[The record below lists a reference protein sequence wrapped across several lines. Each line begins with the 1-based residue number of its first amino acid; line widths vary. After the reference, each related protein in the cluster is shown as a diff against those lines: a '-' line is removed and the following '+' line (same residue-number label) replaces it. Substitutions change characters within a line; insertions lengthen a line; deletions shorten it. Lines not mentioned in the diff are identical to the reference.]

1 MNKNLAITILT
12 WNDWENTIECLES
25 IYQSDY
31 NHFDIILI
39 DNNSDKFHLEKIY
52 DWSKNKIKVEDKEF
66 NFNPSKR
73 IDIIKVDE
81 NFKIQELGKKK
92 IYLIKNLIN
101 IGLTAGLNVGY
112 KFCEEQKYDYI
123 ARVDCDFI
131 ITKQYFK
138 TMIDTLEKDKKIV
151 AISPKIKHAG
161 LRETVWWAGLKVNWS
176 FLKFHKTMN
185 LKKKRMLHNKNLKGI
200 IDTDA
205 ISGCCSVYKGNIL
218 KLSGFGDEEF
228 FFGPEDIELS
238 FRLKKF
244 GKLVVNLNSYTLHK
258 IAISSKI
265 SGWYRRSYDET
276 IGFLLLI
283 KKIGSFFDK
292 IIGYSY
298 FILRIPFFFILMLI
312 NKREKNKVF
321 GFTLGCFDFFFRKK
335 YKRFEE

>member
-1 MNKNLAITILT
+1 MNKNLAITVLT
-12 WNDWENTIECLES
+12 WNDWKNTIECLES

-31 NHFDIILI
+31 NQFDVILV
-39 DNNSDKFHLEKIY
+39 DNNSDKIHLDKIY
-52 DWSKNKIKVEDKEF
+52 DWSKNKIQVEDKEID
-66 NFNPSKR
+66 FNPNKKIEIIE
-73 IDIIKVDE
+73 IDN
-81 NFKIQELGKKK
+81 NFKIKELGRKK

-101 IGLTAGLNVGY
+101 IGLTAGLNIGY
-112 KFCEEQKYDYI
+112 KFCEQQNYDYI

-138 TMIDTLEKDKKIV
+138 TIISTLENDKKIV

-161 LRETVWWAGLKVNWS
+161 LRETVWWAGLKVKWY

-185 LKKKRMLHNKNLKGI
+185 LKKKRILDNNNFKGI

-205 ISGCCSVYKGNIL
+205 ISGCCSMYRGNIL
-218 KLSGFGDEEF
+218 KLTGFGDEEF

-244 GKLVVNLNSYTLHK
+244 GKLVVNLDIYTLHK
-258 IAISSKI
+258 VAISSRI
-265 SGWYRRSYDET
+265 SGWYKRSYNET
-276 IGFLLLI
+276 VGFLLLI

-292 IIGYSY
+292 IIGYPY